1 MTEKEKSKTKFG
13 VYVPDEL
20 VRDLELCMKT
30 TGIKSKS
37 KLIQEALR
45 LFIAEHRWR
54 LAGKAVGI
62 IGVVYNHDVGHV
74 DEKLTDLQH
83 EFLDIVVSTVH
94 VHLDKEKCMLAII
107 VRGDTDRI
115 KKLLNS
121 IMGLRGVLV
130 ARPLLLETH

>member
-1 MTEKEKSKTKFG
+1 MSDKEKSKTKFG

-20 VRDLELCMKT
+20 LRDLELCMKT

-37 KLIQEALR
+37 KLVQEALR
-45 LFIAEHRWR
+45 LFIAEHRWK

-74 DEKLTDLQH
+74 DEELTDLQH
-83 EFLDIVVSTVH
+83 EFLDVIVSTVH

-107 VRGDTDRI
+107 VRGDTNRI
-115 KKLLNS
+115 KNLLNE
-121 IMGLRGVLV
+121 IMKLRGVLI